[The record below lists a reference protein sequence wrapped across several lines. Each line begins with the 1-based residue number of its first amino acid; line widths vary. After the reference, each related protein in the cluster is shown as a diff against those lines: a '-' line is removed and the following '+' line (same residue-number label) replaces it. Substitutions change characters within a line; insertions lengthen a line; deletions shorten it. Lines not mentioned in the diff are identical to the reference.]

1 MWRIGDR
8 ASSFRRLSMSDSIH
22 IRYLKIAV
30 PLAALALTFIG
41 AVGAGNARGQGAR
54 TGIAVC
60 PRPSDRCDSPQKS
73 FAAYELPFRLPK
85 RLAANVEYESA
96 PFYAIILKR
105 LRDPG
110 CDGGE
115 YTKSLEAVRRD
126 AQKRFPN
133 QKVFA
138 DHQCPD
144 MGAVSYTPVGA
155 KRDESGVEA
164 FVAVYAGK
172 TEKEAQ
178 AVLTKARTAFPG
190 ASLTRL
196 KVGYSRIVQ

>member
-1 MWRIGDR
+1 MPVP
-8 ASSFRRLSMSDSIH
+8 
-22 IRYLKIAV
+22 IRVRHLKIV
-30 PLAALALTFIG
+30 VALATFTLTFIG
-41 AVGAGNARGQGAR
+41 AGGDGNAQDRGGR
-54 TGIAVC
+54 TALTVC

-73 FAAYELPFRLPK
+73 FAPYEMPFRLPK
-85 RLAANVEYESA
+85 RLAPNVEYEST
-96 PFYAIILKR
+96 PFYAVILKR

-115 YTKSLEAVRRD
+115 YTKSLEAFRRD
-126 AQKRFPN
+126 AQKRFPA

-144 MGAVSYTPVGA
+144 MGTVSYAPVGT
-155 KRDESGVEA
+155 KRDESVLEA

-172 TEKEAQ
+172 AEKESQ
-178 AVLTKARTAFPG
+178 AILTRARAMFPG

-196 KVGYSRIVQ
+196 KVSYSRIVQ